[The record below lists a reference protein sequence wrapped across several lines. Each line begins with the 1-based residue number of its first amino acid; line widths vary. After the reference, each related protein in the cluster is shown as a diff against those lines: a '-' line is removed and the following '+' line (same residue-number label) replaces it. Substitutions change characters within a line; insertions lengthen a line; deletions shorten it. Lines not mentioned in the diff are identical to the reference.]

1 MKRVNR
7 ECLVC
12 GEKYEY
18 CDTCGAPTEEKT
30 DLWKALFHDENC
42 KHIYEALSAHM
53 VGTRS
58 NEEIVSMLSKC
69 DLDSITL
76 KPTMQKAY
84 EEIMEIATAPAP
96 KEETKEEPTVEEADK
111 HEEKEE
117 AAEVETKVEEPEVK
131 EETAS
136 EETET
141 KEDVTET
148 IDVTGTKATS
158 NKADTSSNK
167 YVNGR
172 DSSFLY
178 KSGFKRS
185 R

>member
-7 ECLVC
+7 ECIVC

-69 DLDSITL
+69 NLDSITL
-76 KPTMQKAY
+76 KPTMQRAY
-84 EEIMEIATAPAP
+84 EEIMEIATAPSK
-96 KEETKEEPTVEEADK
+96 KEVDK

-117 AAEVETKVEEPEVK
+117 TSEVETKVEEPEVK
-131 EETAS
+131 KETAS
-136 EETET
+136 KEAKT
-141 KEDVTET
+141 EDVTET

-158 NKADTSSNK
+158 NKSNVSSNK